1 VAHFVRWAHDLQD
14 LKKKAEFYPGVK
26 KEDLFRD
33 GYIAEKSGHSRGST
47 VDLAIDGV
55 DFGTPFDYF
64 DPASHTDSPAVS
76 EEARKNRGQLRTWME
91 EAGFKNLPEEW
102 WHYTL
107 KEEPHPDT
115 YFDFPVESVH
125 PSSP

>member
-1 VAHFVRWAHDLQD
+1 
-14 LKKKAEFYPGVK
+14 
-26 KEDLFRD
+26 
-33 GYIAEKSGHSRGST
+33 
-47 VDLAIDGV
+47 
-55 DFGTPFDYF
+55 
-64 DPASHTDSPAVS
+64 
-76 EEARKNRGQLRTWME
+76 ME

-115 YFDFPVESVH
+115 YFDFTVQPVH